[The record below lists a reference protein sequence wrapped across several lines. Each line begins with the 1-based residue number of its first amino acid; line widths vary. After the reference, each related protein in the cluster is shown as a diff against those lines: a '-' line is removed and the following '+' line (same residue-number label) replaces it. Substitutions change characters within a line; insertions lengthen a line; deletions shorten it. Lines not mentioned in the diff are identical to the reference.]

1 MMRLFEIDNT
11 NEIQGIKINLGN
23 IYNESLDVIHQEMNR
38 LKVRLSKV
46 IHNEDEIIHHII
58 SNVVQELSEIS
69 VSKTFSLNDE
79 YLHVNFVVN
88 EDIINVS
95 EFRWYR
101 EDKISKDD
109 IEYKTQKMILDMIK
123 TQTTICVMSI

>member
-1 MMRLFEIDNT
+1 MIRLFEIDNT

-23 IYNESLDVIHQEMNR
+23 IYNESLNVIHQEMNR

-46 IHNEDEIIHHII
+46 INNEDEIIHHIV

>member
-1 MMRLFEIDNT
+1 MRLFEIDNT

-46 IHNEDEIIHHII
+46 IHNDDEIIHHII

-69 VSKTFSLNDE
+69 VSKTFSLNDK

-101 EDKISKDD
+101 EDNISKDD

>member
-1 MMRLFEIDNT
+1 MRLFEIDNT